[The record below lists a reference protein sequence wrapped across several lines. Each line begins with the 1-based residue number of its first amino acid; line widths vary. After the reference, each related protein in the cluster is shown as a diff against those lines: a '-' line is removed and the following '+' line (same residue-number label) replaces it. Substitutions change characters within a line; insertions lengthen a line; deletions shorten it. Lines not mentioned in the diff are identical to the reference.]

1 MKKVLIQGAFDI
13 LNAGHILA
21 FKRAKGLG
29 DELIVALNTDELYK
43 RYKGYGLGPILPY
56 WQRKILVESCK
67 YVDKV
72 VPINN
77 FSPLRLIKR
86 LKIDVL
92 VLTREWEETKEKEI
106 AYMRNKGGQI
116 SWSPRFKDIYCSSK
130 IRELVI
136 RRHLSRKED
145 LQ

>member
-1 MKKVLIQGAFDI
+1 MTRVLLQGSFDI

-21 FKRAKGLG
+21 LKRAKGLG

-43 RYKGYGLGPILPY
+43 KYKGYGLGPILPY
-56 WQRKILVESCK
+56 WQRKLLVESCK

-72 VPINN
+72 VPTNS
-77 FSPLRLIKR
+77 FSPLRLLKR
-86 LKIDVL
+86 FKIDVY

-106 AYMRNKGGQI
+106 AFMRNKGGI
-116 SWSPRFKDIYCSSK
+116 VSWSPRFKDIYCSSK

-136 RRHLSRKED
+136 RRHLSSKEAR
-145 LQ
+145 